1 MSRGYADRWH
11 DPAEP
16 SWVVEP
22 TSEWQPQFPGQRYPG
37 DIGAEHQ
44 PPPPRG
50 RASAVGRAEVPP
62 LAPTR
67 PDGTYVGRSWDDE
80 PDGWPGR
87 HEIPDR
93 RPAGSPNGAQ
103 PYDRSVPPGSRTERA
118 RTEGRRS
125 SYDDAPR
132 GRDGVVW
139 SDFGPQA
146 SGAGAPPRRDRRDPD
161 RYVDRRDPRESD
173 RRDPDRARD
182 QRDPDRYARRDPQ
195 RYAGREPERRDPDR
209 RDDRYPRP
217 EPERRSQREPESYP
231 DRPRRRAEPTGR
243 DEYRRGAP
251 VSPAARP
258 EPGWV
263 AETDEE
269 RRPAAAHRPTDGVD
283 RRPPEDVSPR
293 PRYQW
298 SHHPGQP
305 ARADSPVV
313 DGYRGDFVGG
323 GDPDAAPY
331 PDGYVD
337 DEPVR
342 TPADEWVRPDR
353 DRRWGAPQP
362 STPDPQEYGAP
373 SRGDLPWPAPGP
385 LRPSSGRD
393 HREYQ
398 RPTPQERDVDRRPG
412 GPPDGAEP
420 ERFVDRPA
428 AALPEPERPVSGA
441 PDQDPRRRHLSV
453 VPDHPVSPAPE
464 RNRPV
469 SPAPEWDRPVSPAA
483 GRARPVS
490 PAPQHRQPGVD
501 SAPHRRPAA
510 PVGDLSRPGPDR
522 APVGRP
528 DHNRTDL
535 PGQDRERPAAS
546 AAGRAPTGDAVR
558 PAPLHQHEVRPAP
571 LHEHQ
576 VRPAPLHDQPV
587 VASPPPTPAPSVAA
601 APPVAAPPA
610 RPVSAPPTQPPVPA
624 PPAHRP
630 VSAPPAQPPVPAPS
644 GRISGAVAD
653 PAPVGPPPEARPDP
667 AGSGPGVPTAPPAR
681 QPTRYVPPPPE
692 PSAPGPARPP
702 ADAPQS
708 WFGPATEPPPAAQAP
723 PAAAPPPVQPAPP
736 GPDPLAGPVSAP
748 PGYATPDRPAPPDL
762 APPDVAALAPPATA
776 SPGSAPSAPPPPDRP
791 AAAPPASATP
801 PPAVP
806 VPPASTP
813 PVSAPAVSQPPVT
826 TPSAGTPPTSAPPVS
841 APPVS
846 RTPGGPDF
854 GAPVSAVPVSTPPV
868 SPPTGDP
875 QPADDQA
882 QLGYRSGPT
891 GAAGGDTRRSGEAV
905 EGAAGTAS
913 GDVGDGSG
921 PVDAMLDPSADSGL
935 PATDE
940 QGAAEATDD
949 EPAPEPPADPEQ
961 VLARFRWRLDPVTL
975 RETVDDPEE
984 LREVRERLTEKL
996 ASALDNRSRA
1006 RLLSLRAVASRVLN
1020 DLDDAL
1026 ADGRMALTYA
1036 EATGELRRAA
1046 LAQARLAHV
1055 LRWRGEFAEADR
1067 LFAEANS
1074 IELPDRLRAALHEHA
1089 ARCCYDQG
1097 RLIEACHHF
1106 ERALDLRGEQDAE
1119 LLDRVRTGLD
1129 AVASR
1134 AEEGGFGPYPRSWD
1148 EVLERDRTPVP
1159 ARDGGQGLWGYA
1171 DAEGDMVVAARYAE
1185 AQPFRDGL
1193 AWVRG
1198 PQTDRWSLIN
1208 LAGETVLEP
1217 TYLAAR
1223 PFSDGLAWVV
1233 RDESGWHAV
1242 DATGAVAVPPGFA
1255 DVRPFHKG
1263 VAVVRREGWGA
1274 VDRTGRIVVPTR
1286 YHGFHTTLADGHH
1299 VDGFTEEGLAV
1310 VDLAG
1315 RKGVVDRSGQVI
1327 VAPAHPALLIHPVA
1341 FLATNSAGNWGAL
1354 DRRGE
1359 SLIDPMFHHPG
1370 AVVAEIDGLLADAN
1384 PVL

>member
-37 DIGAEHQ
+37 DIGVEHQ
-44 PPPPRG
+44 PPPARG

-87 HEIPDR
+87 HEMPDR
-93 RPAGSPNGAQ
+93 RPADGNGSR
-103 PYDRSVPPGSRTERA
+103 PYDRSVPSGSRPEQA
-118 RTEGRRS
+118 RPEGRRS
-125 SYDDAPR
+125 SYGEPAR
-132 GRDGVVW
+132 GRDGVTW

-146 SGAGAPPRRDRRDPD
+146 AGTGASARRDQRDPD
-161 RYVDRRDPRESD
+161 RYVDRRDQRDPDRYPE
-173 RRDPDRARD
+173 RRDPDRPRD
-182 QRDPDRYARRDPQ
+182 QRDPDRYARRDPE
-195 RYAGREPERRDPDR
+195 RHARREPERRDPDR
-209 RDDRYPRP
+209 RDNRYPRP
-217 EPERRSQREPESYP
+217 EPERRGQREPDPYA
-231 DRPRRRAEPTGR
+231 DRPRRSEPTGR

-263 AETDEE
+263 AEADEQT
-269 RRPAAAHRPTDGVD
+269 RRPAAGQRPVEGAD
-283 RRPPEDVSPR
+283 RRTAEDAAQR

-305 ARADSPVV
+305 TRSDGPVV
-313 DGYRGDFVGG
+313 DGYRSDFVGG

-331 PDGYVD
+331 PDGFVD
-337 DEPVR
+337 DEPVPTASDDWSR
-342 TPADEWVRPDR
+342 SDRVPRRGRPEPSTSDQQAY
-353 DRRWGAPQP
+353 DAPQ
-362 STPDPQEYGAP
+362 
-373 SRGDLPWPAPGP
+373 RGDLPWPAPGP

-398 RPTPQERDVDRRPG
+398 RPTPQERDGDRRPSAVPDAP
-412 GPPDGAEP
+412 GPQ
-420 ERFVDRPA
+420 RFDDRPA
-428 AALPEPERPVSGA
+428 AALPDPDRPVSAA

-464 RNRPV
+464 QN
-469 SPAPEWDRPVSPAA
+469 RPVSPAA

-490 PAPQHRQPGVD
+490 PAPQHHQPEVGHPQR
-501 SAPHRRPAA
+501 SRPAA
-510 PVGDLSRPGPDR
+510 TAGDRSDPR
-522 APVGRP
+522 
-528 DHNRTDL
+528 H
-535 PGQDRERPAAS
+535 PGQDRGPTGRPDRSRSDLPGGDRPAAAS
-546 AAGRAPTGDAVR
+546 GADRPPTGDAVR

-576 VRPAPLHDQPV
+576 VRPAPLQGQPV
-587 VASPPPTPAPSVAA
+587 VASPPPTPVPTVAA
-601 APPVAAPPA
+601 APPVTPPPA
-610 RPVSAPPTQPPVPA
+610 RPVSAPPIRP
-624 PPAHRP
+624 P
-630 VSAPPAQPPVPAPS
+630 VSAPPSRPPVTMPSERTFEPA
-644 GRISGAVAD
+644 VD
-653 PAPVGPPPEARPDP
+653 DQAPLGPPPAAQADRP
-667 AGSGPGVPTAPPAR
+667 GGGPGVPSTPTAR
-681 QPTRYVPPPPE
+681 QPTRYIPPAPE
-692 PSAPGPARPP
+692 PSTPAPARP
-702 ADAPQS
+702 ASDGPQS
-708 WFGPATEPPPAAQAP
+708 WFGPAAEPSAPAPAEPTAAQPPEQPARPAPESLADALAAPPEVAPPGEVDVPAPQVSAAPVPAPPLAERPVSTPPAP
-723 PAAAPPPVQPAPP
+723 PAAAAPVSAPPLSRPPVSAPP
-736 GPDPLAGPVSAP
+736 AYGPPVSAP
-748 PGYATPDRPAPPDL
+748 PGEPELTM
-762 APPDVAALAPPATA
+762 
-776 SPGSAPSAPPPPDRP
+776 
-791 AAAPPASATP
+791 
-801 PPAVP
+801 
-806 VPPASTP
+806 
-813 PVSAPAVSQPPVT
+813 
-826 TPSAGTPPTSAPPVS
+826 PVS
-841 APPVS
+841 APPADS
-846 RTPGGPDF
+846 L
-854 GAPVSAVPVSTPPV
+854 
-868 SPPTGDP
+868 
-875 QPADDQA
+875 PADDPA
-882 QLGYRSGPT
+882 PVGDHTSGPE
-891 GAAGGDTRRSGEAV
+891 AEAPGGTTERADRVGRGDLDDGMPPDTDIAPTDAV
-905 EGAAGTAS
+905 LATS
-913 GDVGDGSG
+913 SVSG
-921 PVDAMLDPSADSGL
+921 PPADDGPVAGDP
-935 PATDE
+935 
-940 QGAAEATDD
+940 DD
-949 EPAPEPPADPEQ
+949 GEPVPESPADPEQ
-961 VLARFRWRLDPVTL
+961 VLGSFRWRLDPVTL
-975 RETVDDPEE
+975 RELVDDPEE

-996 ASALDNRSRA
+996 ATALDNRSRA
-1006 RLLSLRAVASRVLN
+1006 RLLSLRAVASRVLD

-1119 LLDRVRTGLD
+1119 LLARVRTGLD
-1129 AVASR
+1129 AVAAK

-1171 DAEGDMVVAARYAE
+1171 DADGDMVVPARYAE

-1208 LAGETVLEP
+1208 LAGETVLGP

-1242 DATGAVAVPPGFA
+1242 DTTGEVAVPPGFA

-1286 YHGFHTTLADGHH
+1286 YHGFHTTLADGHY

-1315 RKGVVDRSGQVI
+1315 RKGVVDRNGQVI

-1359 SLIDPMFHHPG
+1359 SLIDPMFHHPS

>member
-37 DIGAEHQ
+37 DIGVEHQ
-44 PPPPRG
+44 PPSARG

-87 HEIPDR
+87 HEAPER
-93 RPAGSPNGAQ
+93 RPADGPNGSS
-103 PYDRSVPPGSRTERA
+103 PYDRSVPPDSRSEGA
-118 RTEGRRS
+118 RPDRRRS
-125 SYDDAPR
+125 PYGEPAR

-139 SDFGPQA
+139 SDFGPQ
-146 SGAGAPPRRDRRDPD
+146 GTGTGAPPRRDQRDPD
-161 RYVDRRDPRESD
+161 RYVDRRDQREPD
-173 RRDPDRARD
+173 RFPDPRDPDRRRD
-182 QRDPDRYARRDPQ
+182 QRDPDRYARRGPERHARQ
-195 RYAGREPERRDPDR
+195 EPERRDPDR
-209 RDDRYPRP
+209 RDNRYPRP
-217 EPERRSQREPESYP
+217 EPERRGQREPEPYP
-231 DRPRRRAEPTGR
+231 ERPRRRSEPAGR
-243 DEYRRGAP
+243 DDYRRGAP
-251 VSPAARP
+251 VSPAPRP
-258 EPGWV
+258 EPGWA
-263 AETDEE
+263 AEVDEE
-269 RRPAAAHRPTDGVD
+269 TRRPAAAHRPVEGAD
-283 RRPPEDVSPR
+283 RRAPEDASPR

-305 ARADSPVV
+305 TRTDGPLV
-313 DGYRGDFVGG
+313 DGYRTDFVGG

-331 PDGYVD
+331 PDGFVD
-337 DEPVR
+337 DEPI
-342 TPADEWVRPDR
+342 PAAPDEWVRPDP
-353 DRRWGAPQP
+353 RRRRPEP
-362 STPDPQEYGAP
+362 PTPDQQPYGAP

-398 RPTPQERDVDRRPG
+398 RPKPQEPEADRRPSG
-412 GPPDGAEP
+412 APDGPGP

-428 AALPEPERPVSGA
+428 AALPDPERPVSAA

-464 RNRPV
+464 R
-469 SPAPEWDRPVSPAA
+469 DRPVSPAA

-490 PAPQHRQPGVD
+490 PAPQHPQPEID
-501 SAPHRRPAA
+501 RPQRSRPAA
-510 PVGDLSRPGPDR
+510 ATARDR
-522 APVGRP
+522 S
-528 DHNRTDL
+528 DTHL
-535 PGQDRERPAAS
+535 PGQDRGPTGRPDRNRVDPPGRDRDRSAVAS
-546 AAGRAPTGDAVR
+546 GADRAPTGEAVR

-587 VASPPPTPAPSVAA
+587 VASPPPAPAPSVAA
-601 APPVAAPPA
+601 APPVSPPPA
-610 RPVSAPPTQPPVPA
+610 RPVSAPPS
-624 PPAHRP
+624 HRP
-630 VSAPPAQPPVPAPS
+630 VSAPPTHQPVSAPPSEPAGPTSS
-644 GRISGAVAD
+644 GPTSGALTN
-653 PAPVGPPPEARPDP
+653 PASVGPPPVGRPDR
-667 AGSGPGVPTAPPAR
+667 AGGDAGLPSTPPAR
-681 QPTRYVPPPPE
+681 RPTRYVPPAPE
-692 PSAPGPARPP
+692 PSAPPPARP
-702 ADAPQS
+702 ASDGPQS
-708 WFGPATEPPPAAQAP
+708 WFGPAAE
-723 PAAAPPPVQPAPP
+723 PAAAAPATTPPREQHAAPGTDPLANSVPAPP
-736 GPDPLAGPVSAP
+736 NLPA
-748 PGYATPDRPAPPDL
+748 PDRPASPEI
-762 APPDVAALAPPATA
+762 APLDDIEAP
-776 SPGSAPSAPPPPDRP
+776 
-791 AAAPPASATP
+791 
-801 PPAVP
+801 
-806 VPPASTP
+806 
-813 PVSAPAVSQPPVT
+813 
-826 TPSAGTPPTSAPPVS
+826 APPVS

-846 RTPGGPDF
+846 APPAPPSDLPASTPPTSASPVPAPPVPESPTPTPPVSAPPAYGSSVSALPGEPDLD
-854 GAPVSAVPVSTPPV
+854 APVSAVPVSAPPAG
-868 SPPTGDP
+868 S
-875 QPADDQA
+875 ASSDDQA
-882 QLGYRSGPT
+882 QVGPT
-891 GAAGGDTRRSGEAV
+891 EPGTTESTEASVDTIEPPVDTPPGDI
-905 EGAAGTAS
+905 
-913 GDVGDGSG
+913 GDGRSPGDGPG
-921 PVDAMLDPSADSGL
+921 PVDATL
-935 PATDE
+935 ATS
-940 QGAAEATDD
+940 AEAGPPADGEQSTEDAEDD

-961 VLARFRWRLDPVTL
+961 VLANFRWRLDPATL
-975 RETVDDPEE
+975 REIVDDPEE

-1006 RLLSLRAVASRVLN
+1006 RLLSLRAVASRVLD

-1026 ADGRMALTYA
+1026 DDARMALTYA

-1074 IELPDRLRAALHEHA
+1074 IELPDRLRAALHEHS

-1119 LLDRVRTGLD
+1119 LLARVRTGLD
-1129 AVASR
+1129 AVAAR
-1134 AEEGGFGPYPRSWD
+1134 AEESGFGPYPRSWD
-1148 EVLERDRTPVP
+1148 EVLERDRSPVP

-1171 DAEGDMVVAARYAE
+1171 DADGDMVVPARYAE
-1185 AQPFRDGL
+1185 AQPFREGL

-1198 PQTDRWSLIN
+1198 PQSDRWSLIN
-1208 LAGETVLEP
+1208 LAGDPVLGP

-1242 DATGAVAVPPGFA
+1242 DTTGEVAVPPGFA

-1286 YHGFHTTLADGHH
+1286 YHGFHTTLADGHY

-1315 RKGVVDRSGQVI
+1315 RKGVVDRNGQVI

-1359 SLIDPMFHHPG
+1359 SLIDPMFHHPS

>member
-1 MSRGYADRWH
+1 M
-11 DPAEP
+11 
-16 SWVVEP
+16 
-22 TSEWQPQFPGQRYPG
+22 
-37 DIGAEHQ
+37 
-44 PPPPRG
+44 
-50 RASAVGRAEVPP
+50 PP

-67 PDGTYVGRSWDDE
+67 PDGTYVGRSWDEE

-87 HEIPDR
+87 HEILDR
-93 RPAGSPNGAQ
+93 RPADGSNGSR
-103 PYDRSVPPGSRTERA
+103 PYDRSVPPGTRPEQSRP
-118 RTEGRRS
+118 EGRRS
-125 SYDDAPR
+125 SYGEPAR

-146 SGAGAPPRRDRRDPD
+146 SGPGAPSRRDQRDPD
-161 RYVDRRDPRESD
+161 RYVDRRDQRDPDRYPD
-173 RRDPDRARD
+173 RRDPDRPRD
-182 QRDPDRYARRDPQ
+182 QRDPDRYARRDPE
-195 RYAGREPERRDPDR
+195 RYARREPERRDPDR
-209 RDDRYPRP
+209 RDNRYPRP
-217 EPERRSQREPESYP
+217 EPERRGQREPDRYA
-231 DRPRRRAEPTGR
+231 DRPRHSEPTGR
-243 DEYRRGAP
+243 DDYRRGAP
-251 VSPAARP
+251 VSPAPRP

-263 AETDEE
+263 AEVDEE
-269 RRPAAAHRPTDGVD
+269 TRRPAAAHRPVEGAD
-283 RRPPEDVSPR
+283 RRTAEDAAQR

-305 ARADSPVV
+305 NRTDGPVV
-313 DGYRGDFVGG
+313 DGYRSDFVGG

-331 PDGYVD
+331 PDGFVD
-337 DEPVR
+337 EEPAR
-342 TPADEWVRPDR
+342 PASDEWDRPDR
-353 DRRWGAPQP
+353 ARRRGRQEPP
-362 STPDPQEYGAP
+362 TPDQQAYDAP

-398 RPTPQERDVDRRPG
+398 RPTPPEQDADRRPSG
-412 GPPDGAEP
+412 VPDGP
-420 ERFVDRPA
+420 GPQRFDDRPA
-428 AALPEPERPVSGA
+428 AALPDPDRPVSAA

-453 VPDHPVSPAPE
+453 VP
-464 RNRPV
+464 
-469 SPAPEWDRPVSPAA
+469 DRPVSPAA

-490 PAPQHRQPGVD
+490 PAPQHHQPEVGHPQRARPAAVAGDRSDSRQPGQD
-501 SAPHRRPAA
+501 R
-510 PVGDLSRPGPDR
+510 GPT
-522 APVGRP
+522 GRP
-528 DHNRTDL
+528 DRNRTDL
-535 PGQDRERPAAS
+535 PGQDRDRPAAAS
-546 AAGRAPTGDAVR
+546 GADRAPAGDSVR

-587 VASPPPTPAPSVAA
+587 VASPPPTSAPSVAA
-601 APPVAAPPA
+601 ASPVTPPPA
-610 RPVSAPPTQPPVPA
+610 RPVSAPPTRPPVSA

-630 VSAPPAQPPVPAPS
+630 VSAPPTRPPVSAPPAQPPVGAPAARPVSAPPTHRPVSAPPNRPPVSAPS
-644 GRISGAVAD
+644 GRTSE
-653 PAPVGPPPEARPDP
+653 PAGIDQAPLGPPPA
-667 AGSGPGVPTAPPAR
+667 AR
-681 QPTRYVPPPPE
+681 QPTRYIPPAPE
-692 PSAPGPARPP
+692 PSTPAPAPAPARS
-702 ADAPQS
+702 ASDGPQS
-708 WFGPATEPPPAAQAP
+708 WFGPAAEP
-723 PAAAPPPVQPAPP
+723 PAAAQAGPAATQPREQLTPPASGSHAEPAPP
-736 GPDPLAGPVSAP
+736 AFSVPPNVAPLDDVDVPAPPVSAVPTSAPPLPERPVGPPPTAPTSAAPVSAP
-748 PGYATPDRPAPPDL
+748 PF
-762 APPDVAALAPPATA
+762 
-776 SPGSAPSAPPPPDRP
+776 
-791 AAAPPASATP
+791 
-801 PPAVP
+801 P
-806 VPPASTP
+806 VP
-813 PVSAPAVSQPPVT
+813 PVSAPPAYGAPVPVPSGEPDLGAPVSAVPASAAAPV
-826 TPSAGTPPTSAPPVS
+826 SAVPASAPPVS
-841 APPVS
+841 APPGDTAS
-846 RTPGGPDF
+846 
-854 GAPVSAVPVSTPPV
+854 S
-868 SPPTGDP
+868 GDP
-875 QPADDQA
+875 AQAADHTTGSGAGERPGSIRFGDVDDGMPPADGTGPVDDVLATSSVSGPPADD
-882 QLGYRSGPT
+882 
-891 GAAGGDTRRSGEAV
+891 
-905 EGAAGTAS
+905 
-913 GDVGDGSG
+913 
-921 PVDAMLDPSADSGL
+921 
-935 PATDE
+935 E
-940 QGAAEATDD
+940 QGSDD
-949 EPAPEPPADPEQ
+949 ADDSEPVPEPPADPEQ
-961 VLARFRWRLDPVTL
+961 VLAGFRWRLDPVTL
-975 RETVDDPEE
+975 REIVDDPEE

-1006 RLLSLRAVASRVLN
+1006 RLLSLRAVASRVLD

-1026 ADGRMALTYA
+1026 DDGRMALTYA

-1089 ARCCYDQG
+1089 ARCCHDQG

-1119 LLDRVRTGLD
+1119 LLARVRTGLD
-1129 AVASR
+1129 AVAAK
-1134 AEEGGFGPYPRSWD
+1134 AEESGFGPYPRSWD
-1148 EVLERDRTPVP
+1148 EVLERDRAPVP
-1159 ARDGGQGLWGYA
+1159 APDGGQGLWGYA
-1171 DAEGDMVVAARYAE
+1171 DADGDMVVPARYAE

-1198 PQTDRWSLIN
+1198 PQSDRWSLIN
-1208 LAGETVLEP
+1208 LAGETVLGP

-1242 DATGAVAVPPGFA
+1242 DTTGEVAVPPGFA

-1286 YHGFHTTLADGHH
+1286 YHGFHTTLADGHY

-1359 SLIDPMFHHPG
+1359 SLIDPMFHHPS